1 MALVLKSRY
10 VFHIFFCSFHIIRMA
25 PHFTYLFPF
34 FVLLFLGECA
44 DHPGAAVQ
52 PTEC

>member
-10 VFHIFFCSFHIIRMA
+10 VFDIFFFFI
-25 PHFTYLFPF
+25 PHYSHGPTFYLFVPF

>member
-10 VFHIFFCSFHIIRMA
+10 VFDIFFSSFHIIRMA
-25 PHFTYLFPF
+25 PHFTYLFLF